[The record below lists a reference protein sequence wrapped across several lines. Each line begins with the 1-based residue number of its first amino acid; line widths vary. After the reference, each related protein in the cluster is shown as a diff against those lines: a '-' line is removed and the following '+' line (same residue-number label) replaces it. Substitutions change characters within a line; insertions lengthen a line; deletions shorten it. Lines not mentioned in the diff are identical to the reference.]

1 MDRASDRLPRGSTGS
16 EETKATARDVR
27 RILTL
32 LKPVTKPN
40 LITSNPKKPL
50 SNIPLITKPTNPTPT
65 KTNLKNPNPIQVD
78 NRIPQIN
85 TPKLSI
91 PVKPER
97 SPLPQIIPSTRQRI
111 DPKLSIPIK
120 PERSPLP
127 QLSTPKLSI
136 PVKPERSPLPQII
149 PSTKQR
155 IDPNVQINKP
165 ESNTKLPEP
174 KSIKDKPIVSL
185 KSSFSNFTMRGLL
198 GDRDLDR
205 DLIEYPDTVDAL
217 EFYPTTLPSIRYSDL

>member
-97 SPLPQIIPSTRQRI
+97 SPLPQIIPST
-111 DPKLSIPIK
+111 
-120 PERSPLP
+120 
-127 QLSTPKLSI
+127 
-136 PVKPERSPLPQII
+136 
-149 PSTKQR
+149 KQR